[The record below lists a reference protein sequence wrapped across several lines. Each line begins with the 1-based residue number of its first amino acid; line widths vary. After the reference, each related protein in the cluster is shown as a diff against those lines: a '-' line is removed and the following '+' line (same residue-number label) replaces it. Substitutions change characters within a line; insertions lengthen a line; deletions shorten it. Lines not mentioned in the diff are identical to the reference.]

1 MVLNSLNRAVLDASP
16 KQNASNRAHDFVFL
30 DEGGG
35 GDVLAEF
42 GDAGDEA
49 VVGSLVD
56 EDGVVGLL
64 FSFSLGPFLEIEGVV
79 L

>member
-1 MVLNSLNRAVLDASP
+1 M
-16 KQNASNRAHDFVFL
+16 
-30 DEGGG
+30 
-35 GDVLAEF
+35 LAEF